1 MKGDQPIKT
10 LGELAAAITAR
21 GMRVPAV
28 FMLELCKPLTGL
40 ARELYTCS
48 ESLQRVIFGR
58 IPAPVLSD
66 VLSSS
71 ERVEE
76 LIQLL
81 EADSKGEARV

>member
-1 MKGDQPIKT
+1 MERDQPIRT
-10 LGELAAAITAR
+10 LGELAAAIRAR

-28 FMLELCKPLTGL
+28 FMLELCKPLTGV
-40 ARELYTCS
+40 ARELYACS
-48 ESLQRVIFGR
+48 ESIQRVIFGR
-58 IPAPVLSD
+58 IPAPVLSE

-81 EADSKGEARV
+81 ELTSNDEARA